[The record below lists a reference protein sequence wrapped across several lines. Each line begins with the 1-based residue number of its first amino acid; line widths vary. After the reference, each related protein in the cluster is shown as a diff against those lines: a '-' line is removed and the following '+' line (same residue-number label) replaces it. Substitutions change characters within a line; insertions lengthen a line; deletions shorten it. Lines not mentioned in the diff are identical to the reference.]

1 MVDDAIDI
9 ARFVPHSGLMLL
21 LDEFVRKDEHS
32 LVARFTF
39 REDTP
44 FVRDG
49 AAGAWVALEL
59 MAQAIAAYAG
69 YQGRMRGEPP
79 KIGFLIG
86 SRHFSCTHAAFPVGT
101 TVTITVECQLQ
112 DESGLGSFRGTV
124 SSGDVT
130 ATATLAVFQPNN
142 VEEFLLRA
150 GF

>member
-1 MVDDAIDI
+1 VVADIVDISTL
-9 ARFVPHSGLMLL
+9 VPHSGRMLL
-21 LDEFVRKDEHS
+21 LDTFVRTDEQS
-32 LVARFTF
+32 LVAQYTF
-39 REDTP
+39 RDDTP

-86 SRHFSCTHAAFPVGT
+86 SRHFSCTHAAFAVGT
-101 TVTITVECQLQ
+101 TVTISVECQLQ
-112 DESGLGSFRGTV
+112 DESGLGSFLGTV
-124 SSGDVT
+124 TSGDVT

-142 VEEFLLRA
+142 VEEFLLKA
-150 GF
+150 GS